1 MNGKA
6 LFGLCVVWRYENCEI
21 CLASTSSFSLVT
33 ENGKY
38 PGRAGVTWSNFAS
51 KKSGWCLMRNLVLN
65 NNASTVRG
73 IFSCAL
79 KKILPFLHF
88 GLLLLAFS
96 RKKGNIFL
104 ASYFKS

>member
-1 MNGKA
+1 MVDGCRPPWSMNGKA

-38 PGRAGVTWSNFAS
+38 PRAGVTWS
-51 KKSGWCLMRNLVLN
+51 KSGWRFMRNLVLN

-79 KKILPFLHF
+79 
-88 GLLLLAFS
+88 GEVVNCS
-96 RKKGNIFL
+96 TSGYCD
-104 ASYFKS
+104 YF